1 LTEALGLDGPL
12 PLRYFEWLGRLLRLD
27 LGHSY
32 SHERAVADVLG
43 ERLLPTLLLAAA
55 ALSFGT
61 LAGLSIGSAAAA
73 AHGTLR
79 DRLLSAWSFLGVST
93 PAFWLAM
100 ALMLALGVWL
110 PLFPVSGMTTAFVS
124 DRGSAATALDVLS
137 HLALP
142 SLALGLVVAG
152 VIARLMRAALLEV
165 LPAPYLQLAR
175 ARGTDEGTIVYRHAF
190 RVALARVIPV
200 IGLQAGFVLGGAA
213 YIEVVFQW
221 PGIGQLLVQAILE
234 RDLML
239 VQGGVVLVALSYVL
253 VNLATDVVQRL
264 VDPRVQA

>member
-1 LTEALGLDGPL
+1 
-12 PLRYFEWLGRLLRLD
+12 
-27 LGHSY
+27 
-32 SHERAVADVLG
+32 
-43 ERLLPTLLLAAA
+43 
-55 ALSFGT
+55 
-61 LAGLSIGSAAAA
+61 
-73 AHGTLR
+73 
-79 DRLLSAWSFLGVST
+79 
-93 PAFWLAM
+93 
-100 ALMLALGVWL
+100 
-110 PLFPVSGMTTAFVS
+110 
-124 DRGSAATALDVLS
+124 
-137 HLALP
+137 
-142 SLALGLVVAG
+142 
-152 VIARLMRAALLEV
+152 MRAALLEV